1 MDIKPIFKN
10 RVFQAVAL
18 TGVATAVLTVG
29 LGYVVGK
36 AVTIGLAVGAGYL
49 AYKYVIQPVVEKN
62 SHSLSKDEIR
72 KYSNHYYDSDEV
84 DKKVKEAMKSSKSA
98 RR

>member
-18 TGVATAVLTVG
+18 TGVAAAVLTVG

>member
-18 TGVATAVLTVG
+18 TGVAAAVLTVG

-49 AYKYVIQPVVEKN
+49 A
-62 SHSLSKDEIR
+62 
-72 KYSNHYYDSDEV
+72 
-84 DKKVKEAMKSSKSA
+84 
-98 RR
+98 